1 MSVNKVILVGNVGK
15 DPETRYL
22 EGGTA
27 VCSFSLATSE
37 SYRNRDGEK
46 VTNTEWHNVVL
57 WRGLAEVAEKYVRKG
72 SQLFIEG
79 RIRTRSWDDRDG
91 NKRYTT
97 EIVGDNMQMLGKR
110 QDEPGMQ
117 SSGNYS
123 AQQAGSSQ
131 ASPQAAAPQGA
142 DQQGAASGGQS
153 SNPAQSTA
161 SPTPPSGDNQKAGG
175 QDSGAPNGFNDIA
188 EEPGTADDLPF

>member
-27 VCSFSLATSE
+27 VCSFPLATSE
-37 SYRNRDGEK
+37 TYRNRDGEK

-72 SQLFIEG
+72 SQLYIEG

-97 EIVGDNMQMLGKR
+97 EVVGDNMQMLGKR
-110 QDEPGMQ
+110 SDETGIQDQGTVTTQTDRQKKETG
-117 SSGNYS
+117 
-123 AQQAGSSQ
+123 AGS
-131 ASPQAAAPQGA
+131 
-142 DQQGAASGGQS
+142 D
-153 SNPAQSTA
+153 
-161 SPTPPSGDNQKAGG
+161 
-175 QDSGAPNGFNDIA
+175 FNDVG
-188 EEPGTADDLPF
+188 PGPDESDDLPF